1 MRQRSK
7 STLFLI
13 EQLIVIAVF
22 ALCATACVRIQSTAY
37 FYQRDSKDISN
48 ALLVAQSGAES
59 LKAVSGNFA
68 MVAEILG
75 GVAEGASGT
84 SVVVYYDSKWHVCGP
99 SDASYVLRIVGSGA
113 EPASAPL
120 LTGELSVEK
129 TTGEGLVS
137 FTVIT
142 GAR

>member
-37 FYQRDSKDISN
+37 FYQRDSKDVSS
-48 ALLVAQSGAES
+48 ALLVAQSGAETV
-59 LKAVSGNFA
+59 KAVSGNPA
-68 MVAEILG
+68 IVAEILG
-75 GVAEGASGT
+75 GVTEGASGT
-84 SVVVYYDSKWHVCGP
+84 TVVVYYDAKWQVCGS
-99 SDASYVLRIVGSGA
+99 SDASFVLRISGGR

-120 LTGELSVEK
+120 SSGELSVEK
-129 TTGEGLVS
+129 INGAELVA
-137 FTVIT
+137 FTVVT
-142 GAR
+142 SAR